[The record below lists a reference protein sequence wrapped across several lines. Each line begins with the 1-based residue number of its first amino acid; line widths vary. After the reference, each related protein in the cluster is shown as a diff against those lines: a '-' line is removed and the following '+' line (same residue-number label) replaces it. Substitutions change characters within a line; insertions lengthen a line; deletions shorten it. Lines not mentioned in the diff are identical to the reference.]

1 MPSRL
6 GPARGA
12 FAIVAAL
19 ALALGGCGSS
29 ATTSSRPLATG
40 EPPTVRIPIIVDTDV
55 DVSDIGALAVL
66 LRDRRVDVRAVTIVP
81 TGTGV
86 TNCAAGRR
94 VIQYVLEEFGA
105 TTIPYACGREDRGPD
120 GQHFPDEWRLNANE
134 GWGLSMPPRPQ
145 TDLPEDA
152 VTLMT
157 RTVADSPSAPTIV
170 ALGPWTNL
178 EDVVRADSTIA
189 DRIAAIHAMGGAVDV
204 PGNVIVG
211 DLTAENGLEWNLAA
225 DPSAVSIVF
234 GTATPISLVPLDA
247 TDDVPVP
254 RDLADRLAEDH
265 QAAGADLMYELLQR
279 VPTRI
284 TGEGQQLW
292 DELAALALVDPDLAT
307 WEDANL
313 LADNT
318 GRLTR
323 HEAGR
328 PVRVATAADP
338 AAVEASFLEALRVGP
353 ARATP
358 FTLAGEMTVHW
369 DGSTCATDIT
379 EGLKP
384 GVVALKLEN
393 DTGDPS
399 GVVIVGVR
407 EPHTW
412 AELLELI
419 PTVAAGGATA
429 SPPDWVVEAGGAFD
443 DAGAGGT
450 ISGSVRLEPGT
461 YGPVC
466 VSGTPPD
473 AKLRAGQPFVVAPA
487 G

>member
-1 MPSRL
+1 MPTRHIRASAVL
-6 GPARGA
+6 P
-12 FAIVAAL
+12 VVL
-19 ALALGGCGSS
+19 ALVLGACDASS
-29 ATTSSRPLATG
+29 ISTSAAPLITG
-40 EPPTVRIPIIVDTDV
+40 EPPTERLPIVIDTDV
-55 DVSDIGALAVL
+55 DVSDVAAVAVL
-66 LRDRRVDVRAVTIVP
+66 LRDARVDVRAVTIVP

-94 VIQYVLEEFGA
+94 VVQYVLEEFGA
-105 TTIPYACGREDRGPD
+105 TTIPIGCGREDRGQD
-120 GQHFPDEWRLNANE
+120 GKRFPDEWRLNADA
-134 GWGLSMPPRPQ
+134 GWGLEMPPRPQ

-152 VTLMT
+152 VALLN
-157 RTVADSPSAPTIV
+157 RTVDESPSAPTIV

-178 EDVVRADSTIA
+178 EDLVTVDPSVA
-189 DRIAAIHAMGGAVDV
+189 DRIAGIHAMGGAIDV

-211 DLTAENGLEWNLAA
+211 DVTADDGLEWNLAA
-225 DPSAVSIVF
+225 DPSAVSAVF
-234 GTATPISLVPLDA
+234 ATATPISLVPLDA
-247 TDDVPVP
+247 TNDVPIP
-254 RDLADRLAEDH
+254 PDLGERLAEDH
-265 QAAGADLMYELLQR
+265 EAAGADLVYELLQR
-279 VPTRI
+279 VPSRL

-292 DELAALALVDPDLAT
+292 DELAALTLADPDLVT
-307 WEDANL
+307 WDDANL
-313 LADNT
+313 LADNA

-328 PVRVATAADP
+328 PVRIATAADDV
-338 AAVEASFLEALRVGP
+338 AVEAALLRALRVGP

-358 FTLAGEMTVHW
+358 FELAGELTVRW
-369 DGSTCATDIT
+369 DGSTCALDIT

-384 GVVALKLEN
+384 GLVALKLEN

-399 GVVIVGVR
+399 GVVIVGVQ

-412 AELLELI
+412 AELVELI
-419 PTVAAGGATA
+419 PTIAAGGAAA
-429 SPPDWVVEAGGAFD
+429 SPPVWVVEAGGAFD

-466 VSGTPPD
+466 VSGTPADP
-473 AKLRAGQPFVVAPA
+473 KFRAGQPFVVAPA

>member
-1 MPSRL
+1 MPSRH
-6 GPARGA
+6 GPARA
-12 FAIVAAL
+12 SLAIVAAL
-19 ALALGGCGSS
+19 IVGACGAS
-29 ATTSSRPLATG
+29 ASSSRPLATG
-40 EPPTVRIPIIVDTDV
+40 EPPTARIPIIVDTDV
-55 DVSDIGALAVL
+55 DLSDIGALAVL
-66 LRDRRVDVRAVTIVP
+66 LRDHRVDVRAVTIVP

-134 GWGLSMPPRPQ
+134 GWGLTMPPRPQ

-152 VTLMT
+152 VTMIT

-178 EDVVRADSTIA
+178 EDVVRADSTIG

-211 DLTAENGLEWNLAA
+211 DLTAESGLEWNFAA
-225 DPSAVSIVF
+225 DPSAVSLVF

-247 TDDVPVP
+247 TNDVPVP

-292 DELAALALVDPDLAT
+292 DELAALALINPDLAT

-338 AAVEASFLEALRVGP
+338 GAVEASFLEALRVGP

-358 FTLAGEMTVHW
+358 FTLAGQMTVHW
-369 DGSTCATDIT
+369 DGSTCAVDIT
-379 EGLKP
+379 DGLQP
-384 GVVALKLEN
+384 GVVAVKLEN
-393 DTGDPS
+393 GTGDPS
-399 GVVIVGVR
+399 GAVIVGVR

-412 AELLELI
+412 ADLLALI
-419 PTVAAGGATA
+419 PTIAADGATA
-429 SPPDWVVEAGGAFD
+429 SPPDWVVEAGGVWD

-466 VSGTPPD
+466 FSGSPPD
-473 AKLRAGQPFVVAPA
+473 TKIHAGQPFVVAPA